1 MFVKLSPCMVCLQ
14 IGEKVRF
21 GLLENGVLAAAIL
34 QGSRE
39 PVVMPGWPTNMPISI
54 RIKFSG
60 NSSAEYTFTL
70 A

>member
-14 IGEKVRF
+14 VGEKVRF
-21 GLLENGVLAAAIL
+21 GLLENGVLAAAFL

-39 PVVMPGWPTNMPISI
+39 PVVMPGWPTNKPMSKHIE
-54 RIKFSG
+54 FVFYVSG
-60 NSSAEYTFTL
+60 EYTFTL